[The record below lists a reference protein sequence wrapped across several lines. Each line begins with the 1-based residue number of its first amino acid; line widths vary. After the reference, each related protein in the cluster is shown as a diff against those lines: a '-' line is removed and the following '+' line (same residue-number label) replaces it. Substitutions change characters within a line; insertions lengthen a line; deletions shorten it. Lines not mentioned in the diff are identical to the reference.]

1 VICGTSSA
9 QTRDDARVNEEREE
23 AQVMIACGFDVHRA
37 QITFD
42 LVDHET
48 GELRRGRIA
57 PATREQLRVWLAA
70 VETTRLVVA
79 VEGTTGWRFVAEEV
93 EAAGARAVLAEP
105 GETRALRG
113 RKRRAKTDR
122 ADARWLRELLERG
135 ELPLSWI
142 PPEHLLELRCQV
154 RLRQTLADER
164 RAWLQRVHAQLFH
177 HGIPVG
183 GELAQPAGREWLETV
198 ALSPAARSVVMT
210 ALATVD
216 FLDTQLAALD
226 DELRRYARAHPATQ
240 ALGRL
245 YGVGALT
252 AVAIYAAIGD
262 ARRFSSARK
271 VIRLAGLDVTVHESA
286 GKRQTGR
293 ISRQGPPMLRW
304 AAYEAGLA
312 ACRRSSP
319 DHADYLALRDRLGHK
334 TACLT
339 ISRRVLRRAYH
350 ALVAVGDATLKPIPA

>member
-1 VICGTSSA
+1 MTCGTSSA
-9 QTRDDARVNEEREE
+9 QTRDDARVNEEGEE

-48 GELRRGRIA
+48 GEVRRGLIA
-57 PATREQLRVWLAA
+57 PATREQLRVWLAG
-70 VETTRLVVA
+70 VETARLVVA

-135 ELPLSWI
+135 ELPLSWV
-142 PPEHLLELRCQV
+142 PPEHLLELRCRV

-177 HGIPVG
+177 HGVPVA
-183 GELAQPAGREWLETV
+183 GELAKLAARDWLTTIELSPAGRAV
-198 ALSPAARSVVMT
+198 ADT

-216 FLDTQLAALD
+216 LLDSRLAGLD
-226 DELRRYARAHPATQ
+226 DELRRFARAHPATR
-240 ALGRL
+240 AL
-245 YGVGALT
+245 
-252 AVAIYAAIGD
+252 
-262 ARRFSSARK
+262 
-271 VIRLAGLDVTVHESA
+271 
-286 GKRQTGR
+286 
-293 ISRQGPPMLRW
+293 
-304 AAYEAGLA
+304 
-312 ACRRSSP
+312 
-319 DHADYLALRDRLGHK
+319 
-334 TACLT
+334 
-339 ISRRVLRRAYH
+339 
-350 ALVAVGDATLKPIPA
+350 

>member
-1 VICGTSSA
+1 MTREASSA
-9 QTRDDARVNEEREE
+9 QTRDDTRVSEEREE
-23 AQVMIACGFDVHRA
+23 AETMIACGFDVHRA

-57 PATREQLRVWLAA
+57 PATREQLRVWLSG

-79 VEGTTGWRFVAEEV
+79 VEGTTGWRFVAEELEV
-93 EAAGARAVLAEP
+93 AGARAVLAEP

-113 RKRRAKTDR
+113 PKRRAKTDR

-183 GELAQPAGREWLETV
+183 GELAKPAGHEWLDTV
-198 ALSPAARSVVMT
+198 ALSPAARS
-210 ALATVD
+210 
-216 FLDTQLAALD
+216 
-226 DELRRYARAHPATQ
+226 
-240 ALGRL
+240 
-245 YGVGALT
+245 
-252 AVAIYAAIGD
+252 
-262 ARRFSSARK
+262 SS
-271 VIRLAGLDVTVHESA
+271 
-286 GKRQTGR
+286 
-293 ISRQGPPMLRW
+293 
-304 AAYEAGLA
+304 
-312 ACRRSSP
+312 
-319 DHADYLALRDRLGHK
+319 
-334 TACLT
+334 
-339 ISRRVLRRAYH
+339 
-350 ALVAVGDATLKPIPA
+350 